1 MQSLNHASLPIHIFC
16 YFLCVDTVRKEAAT
30 ITAVFPTPNEV
41 MAILVQVTGTDN
53 LDTVVLT
60 QPMDKLYQLFVYF
73 TQRVLEQR
81 VTGILDKILAKP
93 SLMSPPP
100 VQEGGLLLVC
110 RYLFISFFCY
120 LRSRIGIRKLTLN
133 FCL

>member
-1 MQSLNHASLPIHIFC
+1 MKYASMPIHIFC
-16 YFLCVDTVRKEAAT
+16 YFSCVDTVRKEAAT

-41 MAILVQVTGTDN
+41 MAILVQVIGTAN
-53 LDTVVLT
+53 LDNVVLT
-60 QPMDKLYQLFVYF
+60 RHMDKLFQLLVYF

-110 RYLFISFFCY
+110 RYLLYLFFSIFF
-120 LRSRIGIRKLTLN
+120 SRIGIRKLTLY